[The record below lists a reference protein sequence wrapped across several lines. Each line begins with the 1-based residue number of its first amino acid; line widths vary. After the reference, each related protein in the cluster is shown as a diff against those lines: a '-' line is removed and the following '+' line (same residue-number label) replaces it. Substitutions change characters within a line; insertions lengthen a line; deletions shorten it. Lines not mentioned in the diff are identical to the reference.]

1 MLTFCLCVM
10 LGFMEISKDQYE
22 LIADCFAPSRGVVK
36 LSNLDVLNAWL
47 YLVEQGCKW
56 RALPERFGKWQTVY
70 KRVRRW
76 SDNGVLAEVFT
87 QMQQRGIMDI
97 EAAAA
102 YDDGEAGSDGETG
115 SSANAAGFM
124 LDSTIIKVHPD
135 AAGALGKRG
144 LRA

>member
-1 MLTFCLCVM
+1 
-10 LGFMEISKDQYE
+10 MEISEAQYE
-22 LIADCFAPSRGVVK
+22 LIADCFPPSRGAVK

-47 YLVEQGCKW
+47 YMAEQGCKW

-76 SDNGVLAEVFT
+76 SDNGILTEVFI

-102 YDDGEAGSDGETG
+102 YADEIDPDKASADEPGSGEVSDNEDSGNT
-115 SSANAAGFM
+115 AAFM
-124 LDSTIIKVHPD
+124 LDSTTIKVHAN
-135 AAGALGKRG
+135 AAGAPKKEDGRV
-144 LRA
+144 